1 MKNFIY
7 PLVLFADNSEGCYI
21 GLFPDLDISVYGST
35 VEETYL
41 QAESSLNAYLQ
52 FAIKMDSDVSSA
64 STYQETVGI
73 NPKRIVLLN
82 SCQIEGE
89 SNNLSGEEENYKNFI
104 LKMLVNRED

>member
-1 MKNFIY
+1 MKNFVY

-21 GLFPDLDISVYGST
+21 GLFPDLDISVYGNS

-52 FAIKMDSDVSSA
+52 FATKMDSDISTA

-82 SCQIEGE
+82 SCQVEGDN
-89 SNNLSGEEENYKNFI
+89 SNLTDEEANYKNFI